1 MYICGK
7 NVAREYLESNEV
19 IKKAYLAKN
28 YNDNEILKKL
38 NKRTNNIE
46 YVDKRELDRIT
57 KENHQGI

>member
-28 YNDNEILKKL
+28 YKSK
-38 NKRTNNIE
+38 
-46 YVDKRELDRIT
+46 
-57 KENHQGI
+57 